1 MKMKA
6 RALSILTY
14 FVIIILLILL
24 FDHLWPDNKVWA
36 LIIPL
41 VVGGLITHF
50 IRKAFDFI
58 FDAYNRT
65 SEQPFWG
72 VSFKVDNALRKFV
85 AYGASCGRVIQAGN
99 FKADYDLEVEMTI
112 TIQNESPYTAYN
124 LNVSYLPNDYSKL
137 YTLIDSRENKL
148 QPLEGNGHVD
158 FTLRIMSHYY
168 DVYAFEVDKD
178 IQQIY
183 KIGKE
188 ESLLNG
194 SKLVIKYCDAKHK
207 EHIKTEVIN

>member
-1 MKMKA
+1 MKA

-65 SEQPFWG
+65 SDQPFWD

>member
-1 MKMKA
+1 MTF
-6 RALSILTY
+6 LT
-14 FVIIILLILL
+14 I
-24 FDHLWPDNKVWA
+24 FDNIQSWIDQYANWYTFL
-36 LIIPL
+36 
-41 VVGGLITHF
+41 GLIASIIGIVLTIYF
-50 IRKAFDFI
+50 PNKQARNAKLKQEEDTSNASDE
-58 FDAYNRT
+58 AYL
-65 SEQPFWG
+65 G
-72 VSFKVDNALRKFV
+72 VSVRVNHSSRNFV
-85 AYGASCGRVIQAGN
+85 GYGASCGKVIQAGN

>member
-14 FVIIILLILL
+14 FVITILLILL

>member
-14 FVIIILLILL
+14 FVITILLILL

-85 AYGASCGRVIQAGN
+85 AYGASCGRVIQAGS
-99 FKADYDLEVEMTI
+99 FKADYDLEVEMII

>member
-14 FVIIILLILL
+14 FVITILLILL

-36 LIIPL
+36 SIIPL

-72 VSFKVDNALRKFV
+72 VSFKVDNTLRKFV

>member
-1 MKMKA
+1 MKA

-14 FVIIILLILL
+14 FVITILLILL

-99 FKADYDLEVEMTI
+99 FKADYDLEAGMTI

>member
-65 SEQPFWG
+65 SDQPFWD

>member
-1 MKMKA
+1 MNTKA
-6 RALSILTY
+6 RILSIITY
-14 FVIIILLILL
+14 AVITILLILL
-24 FDHLWPDNKVWA
+24 FDHIWPDNKVWT

-58 FDAYNRT
+58 FDAYNRS
-65 SEQPFWG
+65 SEQPFLG
-72 VSFKVDNALRKFV
+72 VTFKVDNAIRKFV

-99 FKADYDLEVEMTI
+99 FKADYDLEVELTI
-112 TIQNESPYTAYN
+112 TVQNESPFTAYN

-137 YTLIDSRENKL
+137 YTLIDTRDNML

-168 DVYAFEVDKD
+168 DVYASEVDKD
-178 IQQIY
+178 IHEIY

-188 ESLLNG
+188 VSLLNG
-194 SKLVIKYCDAKHK
+194 SKLEIKYRDTKHK
-207 EHIKTEVIN
+207 GHIKTEIIN

>member
-14 FVIIILLILL
+14 FVITILLILL

-58 FDAYNRT
+58 FDAYNRN

>member
-14 FVIIILLILL
+14 FVITILLILL
-24 FDHLWPDNKVWA
+24 FDHLSPDNKVWA

>member
-14 FVIIILLILL
+14 FVITILLILL

-41 VVGGLITHF
+41 VVGDLITHL

-72 VSFKVDNALRKFV
+72 VSFEVDNALRKFV

-99 FKADYDLEVEMTI
+99 FKADFPANVNFRI
-112 TIQNESPYTAYN
+112 TA
-124 LNVSYLPNDYSKL
+124 
-137 YTLIDSRENKL
+137 
-148 QPLEGNGHVD
+148 
-158 FTLRIMSHYY
+158 
-168 DVYAFEVDKD
+168 
-178 IQQIY
+178 
-183 KIGKE
+183 
-188 ESLLNG
+188 
-194 SKLVIKYCDAKHK
+194 
-207 EHIKTEVIN
+207 

>member
-1 MKMKA
+1 MKA

-14 FVIIILLILL
+14 FVITILLILL
-24 FDHLWPDNKVWA
+24 FDHLWPDNNVLA
-36 LIIPL
+36 SIIPL

-85 AYGASCGRVIQAGN
+85 AYGASCGRVIQAGS
-99 FKADYDLEVEMTI
+99 FKADYDLEVEMII

>member
-1 MKMKA
+1 MKA

-14 FVIIILLILL
+14 FVITILLILL
-24 FDHLWPDNKVWA
+24 FDHLSPDNKVWA

-148 QPLEGNGHVD
+148 HPLEGNGHVD